1 MKRFVSLII
10 AIIFTVQLSGCT
22 SKSKSDSSSSKTINI
37 GAIFPL
43 SGDASSFGISSRNA
57 LDLIVDETN
66 KNGGIDDK
74 KIKIIYEDDENDPKT
89 AAAALKKL
97 IKDEK
102 IAAVIGTT
110 SSKGCIAMAQVAS
123 SSKLPMIAPTSTNPK
138 PTEESD
144 FVFRA
149 SFTDKFQGMV
159 IAKFASEDLKAKTA
173 GILQNRDDEYSRGL
187 ADSFRSSFEK
197 TGGKVIILEEYN
209 TGAQDFGLQLSRIK
223 AKKPD
228 VLFIPDYYYSAAI
241 IVKQAK
247 TMGIASALL
256 GGDGWDSADL
266 FKIGGN
272 AVNGTYFSSS
282 FSTAETS
289 EEAVKFIN
297 AYKTKYN
304 DEPDSYA
311 ALAYDAGKILV
322 NAIKKA
328 GKTDGEK
335 IKDAMKKTDM
345 SGVTGPIKF
354 DENREAMKQADIL
367 KMEKGKTE
375 FVKKITP

>member
-10 AIIFTVQLSGCT
+10 AIIFIFQLSGC
-22 SKSKSDSSSSKTINI
+22 SAKSKDGNSKTINI

-43 SGDASSFGISSRNA
+43 SGDASTYGNSSKNA
-57 LDLIVDETN
+57 LDMIVDETN

-110 SSKGCIAMAQVAS
+110 STKGCLAMAQVAS
-123 SSKLPMIAPTSTNPK
+123 SSKLPMIAPTLTNPK
-138 PTEESD
+138 PIEESD
-144 FVFRA
+144 FIFSA
-149 SFTDKFQGMV
+149 SFTDSFQGMV
-159 IAKFASEDLKAKTA
+159 AAKFAAEDLKAKTA
-173 GILQNRDDEYSRGL
+173 GILQNKDDEYSRGL
-187 ADSFRSSFEK
+187 ADSFRSNFEK
-197 TGGKVIILEEYN
+197 TGGKVIILEEYS
-209 TGAQDFGLQLSRIK
+209 TGAQDFALQLTQIK
-223 AKKPD
+223 AKSPD

-247 TMGIASALL
+247 TIGIKSKLL
-256 GGDGWDSADL
+256 GGDGWDSSDF

-272 AVNGTYFSSS
+272 AVNGSYFSSS
-282 FSTAETS
+282 FSIADNS
-289 EEAVKFIN
+289 QEAVKFIN
-297 AYKTKYN
+297 AYKTKYGN
-304 DEPDSYA
+304 EPDSYA
-311 ALAYDAGKILV
+311 ALAYDSGKILI

-328 GKTDGEK
+328 KKVDGEK
-335 IKDAMKKTDM
+335 IKDAMKQTDM
-345 SGVTGPIKF
+345 AGVTGPIKF

-367 KMEKGKTE
+367 KMEKGKAV

>member
-10 AIIFTVQLSGCT
+10 AIIFIFQLSGC
-22 SKSKSDSSSSKTINI
+22 SAKSKDSNSKTINI

-43 SGDASSFGISSRNA
+43 SGDASTYGNSSKNA
-57 LDLIVDETN
+57 LDMIVDETN

-102 IAAVIGTT
+102 IAAVLGTT
-110 SSKGCIAMAQVAS
+110 STKGCLAMAQVAS
-123 SSKLPMIAPTSTNPK
+123 SSKLPMIAPALTNPK

-144 FVFRA
+144 FIFSA
-149 SFTDKFQGMV
+149 SFTDSFQGMAV
-159 IAKFASEDLKAKTA
+159 AKFAAEDLKAKTA
-173 GILQNRDDEYSRGL
+173 GILQNKDDEYSRGL
-187 ADSFRSSFEK
+187 ADSFRSNFEK
-197 TGGKVIILEEYN
+197 TGGKVIILEEYS
-209 TGAQDFGLQLSRIK
+209 TGTQDFALQLTQIK

-228 VLFIPDYYYSAAI
+228 VLFVPDYYYSAAI

-247 TMGIASALL
+247 TIGIKSILL
-256 GGDGWDSADL
+256 GGDGWDSSDF

-272 AVNGTYFSSS
+272 AVNDSYFSSS
-282 FSTAETS
+282 FSIADNS
-289 EEAVKFIN
+289 QEAVKFIN
-297 AYKTKYN
+297 SYKTKYGN
-304 DEPDSYA
+304 EPDSYA
-311 ALAYDAGKILV
+311 ALAYDSGKILID
-322 NAIKKA
+322 AIKKA
-328 GKTDGEK
+328 KKVDGEK
-335 IKDAMKKTDM
+335 IKDAMKQTDM
-345 SGVTGPIKF
+345 VGVTGLIKF

-367 KMEKGKTE
+367 KMEKGKAV